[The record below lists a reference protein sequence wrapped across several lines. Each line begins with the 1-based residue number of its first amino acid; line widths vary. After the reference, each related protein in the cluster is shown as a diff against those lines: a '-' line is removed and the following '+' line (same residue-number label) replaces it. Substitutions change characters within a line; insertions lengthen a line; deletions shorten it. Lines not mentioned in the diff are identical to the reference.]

1 MIDDGP
7 VTTRD
12 HKVKVTLIFTR
23 APGRGAGDAIN
34 RVMGMLPWV
43 LLRLAAYR
51 LGAEVTVETMAY

>member
-1 MIDDGP
+1 MTDEGP

-12 HKVKVTLIFTR
+12 HKVRVTLIFTR